1 MRWKDWVAL
10 AVVGSSLS
18 ISARAYAGDLTVKIP
33 KRSQL
38 TPVQRLNREGVE
50 QLQKHNY
57 ERAEALFYKAYLY
70 DPDDPF
76 TLNNLGYIAELQ
88 GQIDRAA
95 DFYKQAA
102 ELPTDAVIDQAT
114 SQSLRGK
121 PVSEA
126 LAIPD
131 LPMRVNHDN
140 VEAVRLLSK
149 GRALEADLLL
159 QHTLAD
165 DPRNVFTLNNLGV
178 TKEMEG
184 ESQEALKYY
193 DEAAASGADSTA
205 IVTLDRS
212 WRGKRASEMAA
223 RNAKALRARLNS
235 ENTTAAQ
242 VASLNLRGV
251 SAMNRN
257 DLQTAEK
264 DFRAAYALDPANA
277 FALNNIGY
285 VAEMTGDR
293 ETAQFFYDSA
303 LRASGA
309 NVTVGLATRRDA
321 EGEKLFQVAGKSNGQ
336 VDNALT
342 SEREARRRQQA
353 PVRLL
358 RRDNSVVEE
367 PSNPPQSA
375 PPQGAAVQPSP
386 R

>member
-1 MRWKDWVAL
+1 MRWKSSRWKRGVAL
-10 AVVGSSLS
+10 AVVASSLS
-18 ISARAYAGDLTVKIP
+18 LSAAAFAGDITVKIP
-33 KRSQL
+33 KRSRL

-50 QLQKHNY
+50 QLQKRNY

-88 GQIDRAA
+88 GQVDRAA
-95 DFYKQAA
+95 EFYKQAA

-114 SQSLRGK
+114 SQALRGK

-149 GRALEADLLL
+149 GRAPEADLLL
-159 QHTLAD
+159 QHTLVD

-193 DEAAASGADSTA
+193 DEAAASGADLTA
-205 IVTLDRS
+205 VVTLSKS
-212 WRGKRASEMAA
+212 WRGKRASDMAA
-223 RNAKALRARLNS
+223 RNAKALRARLNT

-257 DLQTAEK
+257 DLQAAEK
-264 DFRAAYALDPANA
+264 DFRAAYALDPGNA
-277 FALNNIGY
+277 FAMNNIGY

-309 NVTVGLATRRDA
+309 NMTVGLATRREA
-321 EGEKLFQVAGKSNGQ
+321 EGEKLFQVAGKSDGQ
-336 VDNALT
+336 VDEALT
-342 SEREARRRQQA
+342 SEREARRQQSA
-353 PVRLL
+353 PVQLL

-367 PSNPPQSA
+367 PAKPVQNTAPQ
-375 PPQGAAVQPSP
+375 PFPK
-386 R
+386 